1 LSEIRTDTI
10 SAANGTGPVTLTGQ
24 SAAKAWANVNHSTP
38 VINQSF
44 NVSSFS
50 DLATGNGKIT
60 YSSALSSSNNVMD
73 AGGKTNNNNNESA
86 ANRTF
91 VRVYSLGADSGSH
104 LCADENTTA
113 RDLIVLCYATHGD
126 LA

>member
-1 LSEIRTDTI
+1 MSEIRATTI
-10 SAANGTGPVTLTGQ
+10 SDAAGTGPITLTGQ

-60 YSSALSSSNNVMD
+60 YSSALSSANNVMD
-73 AGGKTNNNNNESA
+73 AGGKTNNNNTESA

-91 VRVYSLGADSGSH
+91 VRVYSLAADSGSH
-104 LCADENTTA
+104 LCADESGIA